1 MDLTNT
7 GAQGAQKVR
16 LTPLRFL
23 VAIAVSSVLLSGA
36 SAQGNSRNSGGKES
50 ERAAQVRLL
59 NNGVLQLHG
68 QMQQSAS
75 NVAAVRGQAATML
88 TQRSAAL
95 QALMQEDAHAALT
108 FAFSPELLA
117 DLADKF
123 PNAASLLE
131 SHTTITGTVQISVAD
146 FPGQKSKE
154 SWALSIGAQQISL
167 HFGIHERPNPSET
180 ATLNGVLLGSHMAV
194 SQIHSN
200 SAGTAVWKPVSRLA
214 AGRSPVLAIIAI
226 CLFLVGVIIRIRSA
240 AFRWNVLAL
249 KQFAV
254 GAVAL
259 LFLFCDPQQMAAQG
273 TCSTTGPQNLIVILA
288 TFPGVSFPSN
298 LTPDYL
304 QQQIFGTTGSTLNNY
319 IAEGSYGAASLSGS
333 VYGPFVLSGN
343 YLSCNTFQLEND
355 ALVAAMGA
363 GANISSYTRALIVF
377 PDANNYINCGFG
389 GQSSLGCV
397 QNVFPVGNYTLSNSF
412 IVALAAA
419 SGNVGDG
426 IIPVGAHELGHALG
440 MNHSQSRQYTDSSG
454 AYVASGALGANGTL
468 QEYGDQFST
477 LGSDTEGHYPASH
490 KANILK
496 WLVEGSNF
504 QLVTASGTYSISPYE
519 TAGGMKAL
527 KVQRGTGNVGT
538 YVWIEY
544 RQPLGNYDT
553 TFTNLY
559 NYTSAIYQ
567 GALVHYEDST
577 TGLHSQQLDMTPAS
591 NTTNEPWS
599 DFADGAL
606 VAGQTWQDPFSDLSI
621 SVASATTSGLTLNI
635 SYSGAVSCTSA
646 TPTVVT
652 SPLNPSIY
660 PGQTANYA
668 VTVTNN
674 DSSGCSSTT
683 VNLGSG
689 EPSGWSTSFSSSSS
703 LTLSPGQSANLTMGK
718 GAPVGTPAGTYAVD
732 LSASSA
738 LSVAIDTANAT
749 VVTPP
754 ALAISVSVSGASFTR
769 PGSVPISAYV
779 TNGGTPLFGA
789 SVNFTITTPG
799 GGTAT
804 QSASTSSNG
813 VASWNYKLNNRSQ
826 NGIYSVSAVATLSS
840 GSRKS
845 ASTQST
851 SSNTLTFAVQ

>member
-1 MDLTNT
+1 MRIKT
-7 GAQGAQKVR
+7 GAQGAQKALLTLLR
-16 LTPLRFL
+16 LLA
-23 VAIAVSSVLLSGA
+23 AIFVSSVLLSGA
-36 SAQGNSRNSGGKES
+36 SAQANSTNSHGKES
-50 ERAAQVRLL
+50 ERAAQVRAL
-59 NNGVLQLHG
+59 NNSALQLHG
-68 QMQQSAS
+68 QMQENASSA
-75 NVAAVRGQAATML
+75 AAIRGQAATVL
-88 TQRSAAL
+88 AQRAAAL

-117 DLADKF
+117 DLAAKF
-123 PNAASLLE
+123 PNAANLLE
-131 SHTTITGTVQISVAD
+131 SHTTVTGTVQLSVAD
-146 FPGQKSKE
+146 YLGRKSKE
-154 SWALSIGAQQISL
+154 LWALSIGAQQISL
-167 HFGIHERPNPSET
+167 HFGIPERPNLSISEKS
-180 ATLNGVLLGSHMAV
+180 TLSGVVLGSHMAV

-200 SAGTAVWKPVSRLA
+200 SSGAAVSVTVGWLA
-214 AGRSPVLAIIAI
+214 TGRTVLLAVFTI
-226 CLFLVGVIIRIRSA
+226 CLFPLGAFIRIGSGA
-240 AFRWNVLAL
+240 VRWNMFSS

-254 GAVAL
+254 SAVAL
-259 LFLFCDPQQMAAQG
+259 LFLFCGPQQIAAQG
-273 TCSTTGPQNLIVILA
+273 VCSTTGPQNLIVILV
-288 TFPGVSFPSN
+288 TFPGVSLPSN
-298 LTPDYL
+298 LTPTYL
-304 QQQIFGTTGSTLNNY
+304 QQQVFGTSGSTLTNF
-319 IAEGSYGAASLSGS
+319 IAEGSYGATSLSGS
-333 VYGPFVLSGN
+333 VYGPFTLSGN
-343 YLSCNTFQLEND
+343 YLNCNTFQLEND
-355 ALVAAMGA
+355 ALVAAIGA
-363 GANISSYTRALIVF
+363 GANISSYSRALIVF

-412 IVALAAA
+412 VVALAAA
-419 SGNVGDG
+419 SSNVGDG

-440 MNHSQSRQYTDSSG
+440 MNHSQSRQYTDNSG
-454 AYVASGALGANGTL
+454 AYVPLGALGASGTL

-519 TAGGMKAL
+519 TTGGMKAL

-559 NYTSAIYQ
+559 NYTPAIYQ
-567 GALVHYEDST
+567 GALVHYEDGT
-577 TGLHSQQLDMTPAS
+577 TGLHSQQLDMTPGS

-635 SYSGAVSCTSA
+635 SYSGAMSCTSG
-646 TPTVVT
+646 TPTVLA

-660 PGQTANYA
+660 AGQTANYA

-674 DSSGCSSTT
+674 DSSGCSSST
-683 VNLGSG
+683 VNLGSS
-689 EPSGWSTSFSSSSS
+689 EPSGWSTSFSSSSV
-703 LTLSPGQSANLTMGK
+703 TLGPGQSASLTMGK
-718 GAPVGTPAGTYAVD
+718 GAPVGTTAGTYAVN
-732 LSASSA
+732 LSASSNSA
-738 LSVAIDTANAT
+738 TAVDTANAT

-754 ALAISVSVSGASFTR
+754 SLAVSVSVSGTSFAK
-769 PGSVPISAYV
+769 PGTVPIIANV
-779 TNGGTPLFGA
+779 TNGGAPQSGA
-789 SVNFTITTPG
+789 SVTFTITTPG

-804 QSASTSSNG
+804 QSASTSSTG
-813 VASWNYKLNNRSQ
+813 IASWNYKLNNRSQ
-826 NGIYSVSAVATLSS
+826 IGTYSVSAVATLSS

-851 SSNTLTFAVQ
+851 ASNTISFVVQ